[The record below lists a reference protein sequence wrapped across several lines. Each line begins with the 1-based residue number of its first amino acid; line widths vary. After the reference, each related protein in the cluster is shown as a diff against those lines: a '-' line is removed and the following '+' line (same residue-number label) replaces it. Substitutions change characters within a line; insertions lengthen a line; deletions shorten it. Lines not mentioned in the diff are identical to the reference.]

1 MQQLKFIC
9 NDRNM
14 NYQIRLVR
22 LNILPL
28 NYWLEYLD
36 LLFFY
41 KCKSGIIQLNL
52 ENYVKYCNCKSRRGS
67 SALNLTTAYFKTSL
81 FRDSFFIRLS
91 NIWNA
96 VPGDIKAETTLSSFK
111 AKLKSLY
118 FVRLYQIFD
127 GDNVRTFKLIVLNVA
142 KLIFSLFALVDIV
155 ILFFIYIFSSWARLG
170 VLVLRGRVF
179 GCKYL
184 VGDLVSYCI

>member
-1 MQQLKFIC
+1 MDSDLY
-9 NDRNM
+9 M

-22 LNILPL
+22 LNLLPL

-52 ENYVKYCNCKSRRGS
+52 EKYYVKYCNSKSRRGS
-67 SALNLTTAYFKTSL
+67 SGLYLRTAYFKTSL

-96 VPGDIKAETTLSSFK
+96 VPCDIKAETTLSSFK
-111 AKLKSLY
+111 AKLKSFY
-118 FVRLYQIFD
+118 FVRLPHF
-127 GDNVRTFKLIVLNVA
+127 
-142 KLIFSLFALVDIV
+142 
-155 ILFFIYIFSSWARLG
+155 
-170 VLVLRGRVF
+170 
-179 GCKYL
+179 
-184 VGDLVSYCI
+184 

>member
-1 MQQLKFIC
+1 
-9 NDRNM
+9 M

-22 LNILPL
+22 LNLLPL

-36 LLFFY
+36 FLFFY

-52 ENYVKYCNCKSRRGS
+52 EKYVKYCNSKSRRGS
-67 SALNLTTAYFKTSL
+67 SGLCLTTAYFKTSL
-81 FRDSFFIRLS
+81 FRDSFFVRLS

-111 AKLKSLY
+111 AKLKSFH

-127 GDNVRTFKLIVLNVA
+127 GDNVRTFTLICPKCRKVN
-142 KLIFSLFALVDIV
+142 IFSVC
-155 ILFFIYIFSSWARLG
+155 S
-170 VLVLRGRVF
+170 
-179 GCKYL
+179 C
-184 VGDLVSYCI
+184 